1 VAPLPVF
8 YVPQARLR
16 PSDIP
21 VFAATAATAAQ
32 DWWQGAAI
40 QPGTGD
46 AYVLDISVYS
56 SDDTQMT
63 RPLIEF
69 SQLTVPLG

>member
-1 VAPLPVF
+1 LPCG
-8 YVPQARLR
+8 QQ
-16 PSDIP
+16 
-21 VFAATAATAAQ
+21 Q
-32 DWWQGAAI
+32 DASSENPRG

-46 AYVLDISVYS
+46 ASVFDISVYS

-69 SQLTVPLG
+69 SQLTVPLS